1 VLQAV
6 PVTDDIL
13 TRGADRE
20 PGRWPGRLAA
30 IAVLVVLAVVIAAHI
45 PHGRTA
51 QGPPPSVAVTAGPVQ
66 LAGLGSSAAALLD
79 RGGWVTGPG
88 LPWAGSFRIMI
99 IGQYPGLEPATS
111 RPARSGGL
119 NRPGSGY
126 LLIRYMRV
134 GGGSTVQL
142 IKR

>member
-13 TRGADRE
+13 TRGGDRE

-30 IAVLVVLAVVIAAHI
+30 MAVLVVLAVVIVAHI
-45 PHGRTA
+45 PHGGTA
-51 QGPPPSVAVTAGPVQ
+51 QGPAPSAAVTAGPVQ

-88 LPWAGSFRIMI
+88 LPWAGTFRIPI
-99 IGQYPGLEPATS
+99 IGLEPNVGH
-111 RPARSGGL
+111 PARSGGRDRH
-119 NRPGSGY
+119 RPGY

>member
-1 VLQAV
+1 M
-6 PVTDDIL
+6 DDIL
-13 TRGADRE
+13 SRGGDRE

-30 IAVLVVLAVVIAAHI
+30 IAVLVVVAVAIVAHV

-51 QGPPPSVAVTAGPVQ
+51 PERPPAVAATSGPVQ
-66 LAGLGSSAAALLD
+66 LAGLGASAASLLD

-88 LPWAGSFRIMI
+88 LPWAGTFRVVYL
-99 IGQYPGLEPATS
+99 GQHPGLRSATS
-111 RPARSGGL
+111 HVAARGGL
-119 NRPGSGY
+119 DRRGSGY
-126 LLIRYMRV
+126 LVIRYMRV